1 METNEIYH
9 ELGYEGEEI
18 ERILDLI
25 SDNSENLT
33 DLLEKYKID
42 KELVQLILSGED
54 AIAFTNG
61 EY

>member
-25 SDNSENLT
+25 SNNSANLT
-33 DLLEKYKID
+33 QLLKEYEGD
-42 KELVQLILSGED
+42 KELLRLILSGED
-54 AIAFTNG
+54 AITFTNG